1 MNLMNR
7 KLPKHMVSIL
17 LVTMLII
24 TLPIINLQKTEAA
37 IKKVKVKS
45 FICSG
50 TFKANINQGKKSITA
65 KVKKGKKMGMPPVV
79 KRDNYV
85 FAGWYN
91 KKKGGK
97 KYTANT
103 KIKKKTKLY
112 AHWVK
117 KYKINK
123 KYEKIL
129 SIESYPTFKDLEKD
143 CGALKFISKDKK
155 YYPFTETYE
164 VKNGNTYNVLPPNE
178 IDGTTDYTVSD
189 ITVKAKHL
197 VNIKKDTK
205 YSIFLRKLGVK
216 EYNKR
221 KKKNKLS
228 LEFVTETVKL
238 VFADLEK
245 DEWQYLHWEVKDIKN
260 KKVTPDTKIRLRL
273 LENWEKI

>member
-1 MNLMNR
+1 
-7 KLPKHMVSIL
+7 MVTIL

-24 TLPIINLQKTEAA
+24 TLPITNLQKTEAA
-37 IKKVKVKS
+37 TKKVKVK
-45 FICSG
+45 FFVCSG
-50 TFKANINQGKKSITA
+50 TFKADINQGKKSITA

-85 FAGWYN
+85 FAGWYT

-129 SIESYPTFKDLEKD
+129 SIKPYQTFNDLEKD
-143 CGALKFISKDKK
+143 CGPLKFISRDED
-155 YYPFTETYE
+155 YYSRGVYKS
-164 VKNGNTYNVLPPNE
+164 KNSDIYYIVHSYISVP
-178 IDGTTDYTVSD
+178 DCSVSD
-189 ITVKAKHL
+189 ITLKAKDL
-197 VNIKKDTK
+197 VNIKKPTAYK
-205 YSIFLRKLGVK
+205 TFLRKLGVK
-216 EYNKR
+216 EYNKEKR
-221 KKKNKLS
+221 KKGLV
-228 LEFVTETVKL
+228 LDFVTGTVNL
-238 VFADLEK
+238 VFVDPER
-245 DEWQYLHWEVKDIKN
+245 ENWQYLHWEVKGIKN
-260 KKVTPDTKIRLRL
+260 KKITPNTKITLRL